1 MGPGM
6 VRIGSRG
13 KSAGVESKDGLKSAR
28 RSGHRP
34 HRIKGH
40 QIGGFA
46 WGAQDL
52 AGQDLAGQDL
62 AGQDLAGQDLAGER
76 LRGKATLDPCHEPT
90 SEQVANVEST
100 PTGPNRAVNKR
111 SGKGTPPFPL
121 LAARGEPHPSPA
133 VIV

>member
-52 AGQDLAGQDL
+52 AGQDLAG
-62 AGQDLAGQDLAGER
+62 ER

-90 SEQVANVEST
+90 SEQVANVESS
-100 PTGPNRAVNKR
+100 PTGPSRAVNKR